1 MKVKMSNRMY
11 ELMDIVANEL
21 FCLWPLFIE
30 NVEAEGWSAERLESA
45 VYECNDRKALR
56 KLASQFV

>member
-21 FCLWPLFIE
+21 LCLWPLFLE
-30 NVEAEGWSAERLESA
+30 NVEAEGWTAEQLESA
-45 VYECNDRKALR
+45 VYECNDRNALR

>member
-11 ELMDIVANEL
+11 ELQDIVANEL

-30 NVEAEGWSAERLESA
+30 NVEAEGWSAEQLESA
-45 VYECNDRKALR
+45 VYECVDRKALR
-56 KLASQFV
+56 KLASQFI